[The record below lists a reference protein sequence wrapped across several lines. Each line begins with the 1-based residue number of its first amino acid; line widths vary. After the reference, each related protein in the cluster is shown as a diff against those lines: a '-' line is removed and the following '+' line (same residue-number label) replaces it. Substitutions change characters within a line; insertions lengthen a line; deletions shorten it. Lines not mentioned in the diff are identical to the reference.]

1 MTAHSGP
8 PAATAGEEASGGPWY
23 RRRAWLVSG
32 ALVAVVAVAVIADR
46 PQHSSRP
53 GQISADSR
61 VMSQVNADV
70 GPCSQALSK
79 SFTILG
85 DLTAHTL
92 TPSQVNEVPGRLR
105 HDQAACSLVDASI
118 YQLSTIDVPS
128 SASGRDVGRVVSTVT
143 LWATSDAVSAI
154 EQIQAL
160 SPTPPTAP
168 PGHSWAM
175 TSSSSPMIAP
185 WPSPSW
191 GPLEPSS
198 RRSCRPSVSPRC
210 RRPLPRPCPG
220 RRPGP
225 ARAGTA

>member
-1 MTAHSGP
+1 MTAHSGA
-8 PAATAGEEASGGPWY
+8 PATTAGEEASGGPWY

-53 GQISADSR
+53 GQISGDSR

-70 GPCSQALSK
+70 RPCSQALSK

-92 TPSQVNEVPGRLR
+92 TPAQVNEVPGRLR
-105 HDQAACSLVDASI
+105 QDQAACSLADASI

-128 SASGRDVGRVVSTVT
+128 SASGRDMGRVVSTVT

-154 EQIQAL
+154 DQIRAL
-160 SPTPPTAP
+160 S
-168 PGHSWAM
+168 SD
-175 TSSSSPMIAP
+175 
-185 WPSPSW
+185 PSD
-191 GPLEPSS
+191 
-198 RRSCRPSVSPRC
+198 
-210 RRPLPRPCPG
+210 
-220 RRPGP
+220 
-225 ARAGTA
+225 GTARSLLRHDEQLLAHDRALAESELGAAGAIVQAKLPALRLAQVPAPAS